1 MSSEK
6 PMNVWDRLRFTN
18 WRIPTKLAIVMLAI
32 SLIPLLI
39 TATISSNTS
48 ARAIN
53 QQTRISLSRLAFSTA
68 ERIEQFLV
76 DNHNFIRMAASEPEV
91 IQFLTTLQEEGPDLP
106 SDSTK
111 DQVLAFLN
119 AVKERHPELQAGI
132 DSVVA
137 NLLTSDPAI
146 DLVGFY
152 NLQGFVVSHNNASI
166 VGQSYLF
173 RDYVQSALNN
183 EQFTSGI
190 QIGWTTDTPGINAS
204 APVHAED
211 EIIGAIATRI
221 QGRFIT
227 NILSGTLEIESE
239 DISAEERQAMAIYLV
254 NEYGIVV
261 SHSDNDT
268 SWLYHSLG
276 TITDEA
282 VLEQIASVRLL
293 GGTCPEGMQTCDP
306 SEKQPRT
313 PIPIPAAQ
321 PLADELLTAMSLGKS
336 GSFRYCQPD
345 QLDTEIEEGQCPG
358 TWHVV
363 GYAPVQDP
371 FRTDPISHMPRYL
384 FMVVVDMPES
394 VFLRP
399 VDRLRQQGLLI
410 GATMAGLA
418 LVASLLLSTTL
429 ARPIARL
436 AQAASRVERDEP
448 FEPSD
453 IAEVTAQGDEVGNL
467 ARVFSNMVVALR
479 ARMAELRTIYEVGRK
494 ISESVDLE
502 RILNEIADAIGEVI
516 PYDVAEICLYDKRQ
530 GKMDCKLSAR
540 RTSGGIKK
548 TAGPLYDPNGG
559 YLGYVYNK
567 GESLLVPDTLAFT
580 EVERNPERE
589 WEDVEPRSYLG
600 VPLKEKG
607 EIIGAI
613 ELIGAYPNS
622 FNEGNRR
629 VLESIAIQAAIAVQN
644 AREVEARE
652 SMLKRQIEQLRIE
665 IDDMKRARQVAEIVE
680 SDYFQSLRQKAK
692 LIRGSEADR

>member
-1 MSSEK
+1 MSSKKKMEI
-6 PMNVWDRLRFTN
+6 WDRLRFTN
-18 WRIPTKLAIVMLAI
+18 WRIPTKLAVVMLAI
-32 SLIPLLI
+32 SLIPLLV
-39 TATISSNTS
+39 TAAINSNTS

-91 IQFLTTLQEEGPDLP
+91 IQFLTTLREEDPGLP
-106 SDSTK
+106 NDSTK
-111 DQVLAFLN
+111 EQVLAFLN
-119 AVKERHPELQAGI
+119 AVKERHPELQAGV
-132 DSVVA
+132 DGVVA
-137 NLLTSDPAI
+137 NLLSSDPAI

-152 NLQGFVVSHNNASI
+152 NLQGFVVSHNNTAI
-166 VGQSYLF
+166 VGQNYLF

-190 QIGWTTDTPGINAS
+190 QVGWTTNTPGINAS
-204 APVHAED
+204 APVRVGD

-239 DISAEERQAMAIYLV
+239 DISAEEREAMAIYLV

-268 SWLYHSLG
+268 DWLYHSLG
-276 TITDEA
+276 TITDEQT
-282 VLEQIASVRLL
+282 LEHIASVRLL
-293 GGTCPEGMQTCDP
+293 GGTCPDGTQTCDP

-313 PIPIPAAQ
+313 PLPIPAAQ
-321 PLADELLTAMSLGKS
+321 PLANELLTAMSLGKS

-345 QLDTEIEEGQCPG
+345 QLDAEIAEGECPG

-371 FRTDPISHMPRYL
+371 FRTDPVTRAPRSL
-384 FMVVVDMPES
+384 FMVVVDMPEA

-399 VDRLRQQGLLI
+399 VDRLRQQGLAI

-418 LVASLLLSTTL
+418 LVASLLLSATL
-429 ARPIARL
+429 SRPIAKL
-436 AQAASRVERDEP
+436 AQAASRVEHDEP

-516 PYDVAEICLYDKRQ
+516 PYDVAEICLYDKSQ

-540 RTSGGIKK
+540 RTSKGIVK
-548 TAGPLYDPNGG
+548 TAGPLYDPNIG
-559 YLGYVYNK
+559 YLGYVYTK

-580 EVERNPERE
+580 EVERNPARK

-600 VPLKEKG
+600 VPLKDKG
-607 EIIGAI
+607 EVIGAI
-613 ELIGAYPNS
+613 ELIGAYPDS

-644 AREVEARE
+644 AREVQARE

-665 IDDMKRARQVAEIVE
+665 IDEMKRARQVAEIVE
-680 SDYFQSLRQKAK
+680 SDYFQSLRKKAK
-692 LIRGSEADR
+692 SIRGSEES